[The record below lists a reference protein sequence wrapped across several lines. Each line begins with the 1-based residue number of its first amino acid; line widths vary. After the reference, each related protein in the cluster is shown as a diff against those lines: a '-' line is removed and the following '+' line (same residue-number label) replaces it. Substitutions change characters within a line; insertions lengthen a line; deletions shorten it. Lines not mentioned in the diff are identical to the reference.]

1 MTRLGT
7 ILTGFLALA
16 ATSHAASFSNEVLA
30 IGVGARAMG
39 MGGAYVAVADDSTAS
54 YWNPAGLPGIKHIE
68 VSAVQQGREDKAL
81 ALGTNEV
88 GSEYFFMSGGMT
100 VPQIGTFA
108 GSIMRFGVAGI
119 DQIPYDPA
127 VAGCPT
133 CPPPSASGQ
142 FSTQDLAF
150 IGSYGRQLHPAF
162 AMGINLKALV
172 GGTQGLKPDPA
183 SGITGDA
190 GYSSY
195 GVDLGLKSDLGGL
208 SPSLKGL
215 RLAVNIQ
222 DLYNTGAT
230 WSTGYKDTVAM
241 NAKTG
246 LAYSLPFEFLRA
258 SNSELTLAA
267 DMDPKY
273 STLFHYGVEFWY
285 KEVLAFRAGMRQF
298 TNGLQS
304 SETSF
309 GASFRLFMLQADY
322 AFINYELTPIH
333 YLSLSVKL

>member
-7 ILTGFLALA
+7 FVLGLLSLAVA
-16 ATSHAASFSNEVLA
+16 AQAASYSNEVLA
-30 IGVGARAMG
+30 IGVGARALG

-68 VSAVQQGREDKAL
+68 VSAVQQGRADKAL

-100 VPQIGTFA
+100 VPKIGSFGA
-108 GSIMRFGVAGI
+108 SIMRFGVAGI

-127 VAGCPT
+127 VAACAS
-133 CPPPSASGQ
+133 CAPPAATGQ

-150 IGSYGRQLHPAF
+150 IGSYGKQFVPAF
-162 AMGINLKALV
+162 AMGVNVKALM
-172 GGTQGLKPDPA
+172 GGTSGLKPDAA

-190 GYSSY
+190 SYSSF
-195 GVDLGLKSDLGGL
+195 GLDLGLKSDFGGF
-208 SPSLKGL
+208 SPSLQGL
-215 RLAVNIQ
+215 RFGANIQ
-222 DLYNTGAT
+222 DIYNSGAT
-230 WSTGYKDTVAM
+230 WSTGYKDTVPM
-241 NAKTG
+241 NAKVG
-246 LAYSLPFEFLRA
+246 LAYSLPFEFLKA
-258 SNSELTLAA
+258 NNSELTFAA

-273 STLFHYGVEFWY
+273 STLMHYGAEFWY

-309 GASFRLFMLQADY
+309 GASFRFFILQADY

-333 YLSLSVKL
+333 YFSLAVRF

>member
-7 ILTGFLALA
+7 FVSGFLVLA
-16 ATSHAASFSNEVLA
+16 ASSQAASFSNEVLA

-68 VSAVQQGREDKAL
+68 VSAVQQGRQDKAL

-88 GSEYFFMSGGMT
+88 GSEYFFMAGGMT
-100 VPQIGTFA
+100 VPKIGTFGA
-108 GSIMRFGVAGI
+108 SIMRFGVSDI
-119 DQIPYDPA
+119 EQIPY
-127 VAGCPT
+127 VSGLLPT
-133 CPPPSASGQ
+133 DPPPAAIGK
-142 FSTQDLAF
+142 FGTQDLAF

-162 AMGINLKALV
+162 AMGLNLKALM
-172 GGTQGLKPDPA
+172 GGTQGLKADPG
-183 SGITGDA
+183 SGVTGDA

-195 GVDLGLKSDLGGL
+195 GVDLGLKSDFGGF
-208 SPSLKGL
+208 SPNLKGL

-230 WSTGYKDTVAM
+230 WSTGYKDSVAM
-241 NAKTG
+241 NAKAG
-246 LAYSLPFEFLRA
+246 LAYSLPFEFLKA
-258 SNSELTLAA
+258 SNSEFTLAA

-273 STLFHYGVEFWY
+273 SSLFHYGAEFWY

-298 TNGLQS
+298 TSGLQS
-304 SETSF
+304 AETSF
-309 GASFRLFMLQADY
+309 GASFRLFILQADY